1 MSAIVQSLTPFT
13 NKEVLLEALNSLEVG
28 CREINNEILTE
39 RGDYF
44 GNQRFVWHNN
54 QYYFQYDSDEQAI
67 HLQQN
72 FKEWKSSDSF
82 LKAVEERYVKLY
94 QLKLHQLGESEKQ
107 KEEQK
112 KKEYILEQEKK
123 IQEKAKALGYKVEKR
138 VEKDNT
144 VQFVLVKRNL

>member
-13 NKEVLLEALNSLEVG
+13 DKEVLLQALTSIAVAHK
-28 CREINNEILTE
+28 EINGEILTE

-44 GNQRFVWHNN
+44 GNQRFVHRNN
-54 QYYFQYDSDEQAI
+54 QYYFQYDAEEQAVMY
-67 HLQQN
+67 QQN
-72 FKEWKSSDSF
+72 FKEWKNTDSF
-82 LKAVEERYVKLY
+82 LKALEEKYIQLY
-94 QLKLHQLGESEKQ
+94 QAKLEKMGETEKQ
-107 KEEQK
+107 KTEAK

-144 VQFVLVKRNL
+144 VQFVLVKRSL